1 MSLYEEIVGRGGV
14 SPAYFFDCMTFS
26 ECAIFLKGMRR
37 KERAEME
44 RVRLLMWSIFQSQS
58 RRRLDVE
65 DVLRLNDESETSD
78 EAERINEEEMKELRE
93 RAKNIKL

>member
-26 ECAIFLKGMRR
+26 ECAVFLRGMRR

-44 RVRLLMWSIFQSQS
+44 RVRLLMWSVFQSQS

-65 DVLRLNDESETSD
+65 DVLRLDDEHEASD
-78 EAERINEEEMKELRE
+78 KAEKINEEEMKGLRK
-93 RAKNIKL
+93 RAKKIKL

>member
-14 SPAYFFDCMTFS
+14 SPAYFFDSMTFS
-26 ECAIFLKGMRR
+26 ECAVFLRSMRR

-44 RVRLLMWSIFQSQS
+44 RVRLMMWSVFQSLS

-65 DVLRLNDESETSD
+65 DVLRLNNEHDSHET
-78 EAERINEEEMKELRE
+78 ERINEEDMKGLRE
-93 RAKNIKL
+93 RAKSIKL

>member
-26 ECAIFLKGMRR
+26 ECAIFLRGMRR
-37 KERAEME
+37 KERTELE
-44 RVRLLMWSIFQSQS
+44 RVRLLMWSVFQSQS

-65 DVLRLNDESETSD
+65 DVLRLDDERETSD

>member
-14 SPAYFFDCMTFS
+14 SPAYFFDCMTLS
-26 ECAIFLKGMRR
+26 ECAVFLRGMRR

-44 RVRLLMWSIFQSQS
+44 RVRLLMWSVFQSQS
-58 RRRLDVE
+58 RRKLDVE
-65 DVLRLNDESETSD
+65 DVLRLDDERETSD
-78 EAERINEEEMKELRE
+78 DVERINEEEMKELRE

>member
-44 RVRLLMWSIFQSQS
+44 RVRLLMWSVFQSQS

-65 DVLRLNDESETSD
+65 DVLRLDDERKTSD
-78 EAERINEEEMKELRE
+78 DTERINEEEMKELRE
-93 RAKNIKL
+93 RAKNIKI

>member
-26 ECAIFLKGMRR
+26 ECAIFLRGMRR

-44 RVRLLMWSIFQSQS
+44 RVRLLMWSVFQSQS

-65 DVLRLNDESETSD
+65 DVLRLDDERKTSD
-78 EAERINEEEMKELRE
+78 DTERINEEEMKELRE